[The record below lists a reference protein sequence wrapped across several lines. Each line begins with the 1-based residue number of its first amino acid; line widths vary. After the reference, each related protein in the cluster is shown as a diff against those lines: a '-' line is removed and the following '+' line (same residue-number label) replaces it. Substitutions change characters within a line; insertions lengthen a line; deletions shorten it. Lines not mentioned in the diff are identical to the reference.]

1 MTEWRDIPGYPGYK
15 ASDDGQVASF
25 KKDSSG
31 YILKQ
36 HEASNGYMRVA
47 IRKGKTH
54 KGICAGVHRFV
65 AAAFIPNP
73 DNLPEVNHKNGD
85 KKDNRVENLE
95 WVTSSQ
101 NKLHAYRVLGK
112 QSAAKGKHFNREAK
126 LTPTEVRII
135 RTSSLGLSELAE
147 YFGVDQST
155 VYNVRK
161 RKTYKYVD

>member
-15 ASDDGQVASF
+15 ASDDGQIASF
-25 KKDSSG
+25 KKDPSG
-31 YILKQ
+31 YILTQ

-47 IRKGKTH
+47 VRSEAH
-54 KGICAGVHRFV
+54 KGNCAGVHRFV

-73 DNLPEVNHKNGD
+73 NNLPEINHKNGN

-101 NKLHAYRVLGK
+101 NHKHAYKVLGK
-112 QSAAKGKHFNREAK
+112 QSAAKGKRFNRKAK
-126 LTPTEVRII
+126 LSPTEVRII
-135 RTSSLGLSELAE
+135 RTSTLGISELAE
-147 YFGVDQST
+147 YFGIDQST

-161 RKTYKYVD
+161 RKTYKYID